1 MIHFRPTEYVKP
13 LPALQ
18 VVPLID
24 ILLVNLCFFM
34 AMFLYF
40 NFEQQ
45 LNISVPQSAS
55 SKESLPLSEEI
66 VINVMK
72 EGDVVVNQKK
82 MRLEDLGILLQRAAE
97 LNPGQAVVL
106 RADQKTYHEV
116 VVRVLDVCARSK
128 IWNISFATIKEG

>member
-1 MIHFRPTEYVKP
+1 MNFKPTEYVKP

-45 LNISVPQSAS
+45 LGISVPQSTT
-55 SKESLPLSEEI
+55 SKESQPLSEEI
-66 VINVMK
+66 VINVQKDGQVM
-72 EGDVVVNQKK
+72 VNQKT
-82 MRLEDLGILLQRAAE
+82 MTLEELGALLHRTSE

-116 VVRVLDVCARSK
+116 VVHVLDTCAKSR
-128 IWNISFATIKEG
+128 IWNISFATTKEQ

>member
-1 MIHFRPTEYVKP
+1 MNFKPTEYVKP

-45 LNISVPQSAS
+45 LGISVPQSTTS
-55 SKESLPLSEEI
+55 RESQPLSEEI
-66 VINVMK
+66 VINVQK
-72 EGDVVVNQKK
+72 DGRVVVNQKT
-82 MRLEDLGILLQRAAE
+82 LSLADLGALLQRTSE

-116 VVRVLDVCARSK
+116 VVHVLDVCAKSK
-128 IWNISFATIKEG
+128 IWNISFATTKEH

>member
-1 MIHFRPTEYVKP
+1 MNFKPTEYVKH

-18 VVPLID
+18 VIPLID

-45 LNISVPQSAS
+45 LGISVPQSTTS
-55 SKESLPLSEEI
+55 RESQPLSEEI
-66 VINVMK
+66 VINVQK
-72 EGDVVVNQKK
+72 DGQVIVNQKT
-82 MRLEDLGILLQRAAE
+82 MSLAGLTGLLKRTSE

-116 VVRVLDVCARSK
+116 VVRVLDVCAKAR
-128 IWNISFATIKEG
+128 IWNISFATTKEQ